1 MSRITISKEEFDSMA
16 ERIRLPIVKSTY
28 EDTCTSVEAWL
39 NNAAAFNERFI
50 NDEKYRD
57 TFLCVTVRR

>member
-1 MSRITISKEEFDSMA
+1 MSRLTISKDEFDSMA
-16 ERIRLPIVKSTY
+16 KRICLPIVKSTY
-28 EDTCTSVEAWL
+28 EDTRASVEAWL
-39 NNAAAFNERFI
+39 NNAAAFNDRFT